1 MQQEQQD
8 LALSSLPL
16 DLKRVPSLRA
26 VSLTDQV
33 YHHIRADI
41 IHGRLAPGVRLVE
54 MEIAQQMGTSQGPVR
69 EALQRLEHEGLVE
82 RHARSATYVTQM
94 SLAAMFDIFSI
105 RSMVEGCAVRQ
116 TAQQM
121 TPAHCET
128 LRSLVEQMRAAA
140 RRGDIA
146 TLVAQDME
154 FHRCI
159 CTWSGNPTLLRV
171 WAPLIS
177 QTERFVAQ
185 THPRYFAD
193 LVEVADAHLP
203 TLDALCRGE
212 VEEAV
217 AALRDHIML
226 VWSRIQ

>member
-1 MQQEQQD
+1 MQQVQQG
-8 LALSSLPL
+8 LTLSSLTL
-16 DLKRVPSLRA
+16 DLKRAPSLRA

-33 YHHIRADI
+33 YHHIRAEI
-41 IHGRLAPGVRLVE
+41 IHGQLAPGVRLVE
-54 MEIAQQMGTSQGPVR
+54 MEIAQRMGTSQGPVR
-69 EALQRLEHEGLVE
+69 EALQRLEYEGLVE
-82 RHARSATYVTQM
+82 RHARSATYVTQI
-94 SLAAMFDIFSI
+94 SLAAMYDIFSI

-121 TPAHCET
+121 TPPHYET
-128 LRSLVEQMRAAA
+128 LRSLVEQMRGAA
-140 RRGDIA
+140 RRGDIV

-159 CTWSGNPTLLRV
+159 CTWCGNPTLLRV

-193 LVEVADAHLP
+193 LVEIADAHLP
-203 TLDALCRGE
+203 TLTALYHGD
-212 VEEAV
+212 VEGAV
-217 AALRDHIML
+217 AALREHIML